1 MTAPR
6 DLGTMSRRA
15 AMGALAAAAAGFAVF
30 GPRGAKERSGGRIVL
45 DYWEKWTGHEGRAM
59 QRVVDD
65 FNRSQDRIMVR
76 YLATSAIDQKSMIA
90 IAGGDPPDVVG
101 LWNYNV
107 PGYAESNAL
116 TPLDDLAP
124 RFGVVPE
131 NYAAGIRPIMSH
143 RGHLWAT
150 VNTGGTLAMYYNRA
164 MFRAAGLDPDRP
176 PQTIQ
181 ELDEYDR
188 ALTRTDAGGKIES
201 VGFLHTEPGWW
212 SWIWGYSFGG
222 RLYDESTERSQ
233 VDSPPNVAAYQWV
246 QSASRRLGVDALK
259 RFRSGFGN
267 YDSPLNAFLDGKV
280 AMEVQG
286 PWLANV
292 INAFKPELDYG
303 VAPVP
308 VTADLYDPTA
318 PVGLIDTDI
327 LVIPRGVPHPEASM
341 EFIAYT
347 QRQDVVEFLSTVHC
361 KNSPLA
367 VSSPEFLA
375 NHPNRGVRVHDAIA
389 KSPRAYLCPRTRTWL
404 QFKEEFDAAAESIWT
419 LRSPADKELGALQG
433 RTQALLDRASDQRRR
448 RSALAGGGA

>member
-1 MTAPR
+1 
-6 DLGTMSRRA
+6 
-15 AMGALAAAAAGFAVF
+15 MGVMAAAGAGFAVF
-30 GPRGAKERSGGRIVL
+30 GPRGAKESTGDRIVL

-59 QRVVDD
+59 QRIVDD
-65 FNRSQDRIMVR
+65 FNRSQDRIVVR

-116 TPLDDLAP
+116 IPLDELAP

-131 NYAAGIRPIMSH
+131 NYAAGIRPIMSY

-150 VNTGGTLAMYYNRA
+150 VNTGGTLALYYNKA
-164 MFRAAGLDPDRP
+164 IFREAGLDPDHGPR
-176 PQTIQ
+176 TI
-181 ELDEYDR
+181 EEMDEFDR
-188 ALTRTDAGGKIES
+188 ALTKTGAGGKIER

-222 RLYDESTERSQ
+222 RLYDETTEQSL
-233 VDSPPNVAAYQWV
+233 VDSPRNIAAYEWV
-246 QSASRRLGVDALK
+246 QSSTRRLGVEPLK
-259 RFRSGFGN
+259 RLRSTFGN

-292 INAFKPELDYG
+292 INAFKPGLDYG
-303 VAPVP
+303 VAPFP
-308 VTADLYDPTA
+308 VAADLYDPAA
-318 PVGLIDTDI
+318 PVALIDTDI
-327 LVIPRGVPHPEASM
+327 LVIPRGAPHPEASM

-347 QRQDVVEFLSTVHC
+347 QRQDNVEFLSTVHC

-367 VSSPEFLA
+367 VSSPQFLA
-375 NHPNRGVRVHDAIA
+375 HHPNRGVRVHDALA
-389 KSPRAYLCPRTRTWL
+389 KSPRSYLCPRTRTWL
-404 QFKEEFDAAAESIWT
+404 QFKEEFDAAAENIWA
-419 LRSPADKELGALQG
+419 LDVPAEQALHALQV

-448 RSALAGGGA
+448 RAAITGDRA